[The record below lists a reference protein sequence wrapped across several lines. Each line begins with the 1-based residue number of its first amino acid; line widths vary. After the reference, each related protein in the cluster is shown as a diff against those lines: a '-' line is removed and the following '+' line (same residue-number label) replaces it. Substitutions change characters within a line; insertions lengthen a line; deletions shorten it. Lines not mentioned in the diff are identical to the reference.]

1 LQLALAGA
9 SASGLTLLAGC
20 GGGSSSPTAGESAAT
35 SSSSA
40 VAASPQATVAGTS
53 AAATTSTSDKP
64 TKVTIAQGV
73 DVRTFDPNEDT
84 RSFEVFR
91 NVFDNLLT
99 HDQDLKLVPSLAES
113 WNNIDPTTWEFKI
126 RQGVTFHDGTPMTA
140 KDIEFTWTH
149 VLDPNTK
156 SRIYSFISTVDH
168 VKAVDDFTIQIVTKT
183 PFPALPTIVN
193 YVGIVPAEK
202 YQSMG
207 PDKFAVAPIGT
218 GPYRFVEWVK
228 DEHFSF
234 ERYDDHW
241 RGPAAITNVEFR
253 PIPEDATRVA
263 ALQAG
268 EVDIA
273 PLIPIT
279 NVPTIESDASLSIRT
294 VRSLFTIFVGM
305 NTFKAP
311 FTDVRVR
318 QALNYAVDVDS
329 LIKNLLDGHGY
340 PLGQI
345 CAPAV
350 FGYNPD
356 VKPYPYDPEKAKSLL
371 AEAGFPDGF
380 STTLDTPSGQYLQ
393 DVEMSQ
399 AIAGQLAKVG
409 VKVEVKAADF
419 NEYFDRWL
427 AKKIEGLYFLGN
439 TATTMDVD
447 AVLGSHFDSKRR
459 GLYYNSPESDDLIH
473 QGQAEFDVAKRQQIY
488 NQEQVYLHD
497 QAPWIFL
504 YNQENIYGAAKSVDW
519 KPVADDR
526 IWVYEMKRI

>member
-1 LQLALAGA
+1 EKA
-9 SASGLTLLAGC
+9 
-20 GGGSSSPTAGESAAT
+20 
-35 SSSSA
+35 
-40 VAASPQATVAGTS
+40 
-53 AAATTSTSDKP
+53 

-91 NVFDNLLT
+91 NVFDNLLAR
-99 HDQDLKLVPSLAES
+99 DQDLKLVPGLAES
-113 WNNIDPTTWEFKI
+113 WSNIDPTTWEFKI
-126 RQGVTFHDGTPMTA
+126 RQGVKFHDGTPLTA
-140 KDIEFTWTH
+140 KDVEFTWSH
-149 VLDPNTK
+149 VLDPNVK

-168 VKAVDDFTIQIVTKT
+168 VQAVDDFTVRLVTKT
-183 PFPALPTIVN
+183 AFPALPTIVD
-193 YVGIVPAEK
+193 YVFIVPAETYK
-202 YQSMG
+202 AMG
-207 PDKFAVAPIGT
+207 PEKFAVAPVGT
-218 GPYRFVEWVK
+218 GAYKFVEWIK

-234 ERYDDHW
+234 ERNDDYW
-241 RGPAAITNVEFR
+241 RGKASITNAEFR
-253 PIPEDATRVA
+253 PISEDATRVA

-268 EVDIA
+268 EVDIST
-273 PLIPIT
+273 LIPIT
-279 NVPTIESDASLSIRT
+279 NVPTIRADSKLDIRS

-329 LIKNLLDGHGY
+329 LVKNLLDGHAY

-409 VKVEVKAADF
+409 VKVEVKAAEF

-427 AKKIEGLYFLGN
+427 AKKIDGLYFLGN

-447 AVLGSHFDSKRR
+447 GVLGSHFDSKRR

-473 QGQAEFDVAKRQQIY
+473 QGQMEFDVAKRQQIY
-488 NQEQVYLHD
+488 AQEQVYLHD

-504 YNQENIYGAAKSVDW
+504 YNQENIFGVAKSLEW
-519 KPVADDR
+519 KPNADDR
-526 IWVYEMKRI
+526 IWVYEMKRT